1 MNSKKA
7 LWICLFVI
15 AIAIVTGIVWLIQ
28 PQKIQI
34 EGGIPQKEIVFRKWP
49 FSPSPVSF
57 INADG
62 SGYEE
67 REINHIA
74 DPVTWSEGG
83 KYLNLRL
90 QSQNIPGSG
99 YAFMVSMDGQVHHC
113 SQVERDQSSLHFRSR
128 DDLQVLLVKYS
139 EDPERVV
146 WFDMAACREGATVYI
161 ASPENLLREVVL
173 SSQKYLAVETLTKF
187 PGVFPDASGVL
198 ILGPIGEEISMIP
211 HATLPAWSKDGE
223 WLAYNLMEGSS
234 VPLPLYVSKK
244 DGSGQKSLGVKN
256 NDTPA
261 WSPDGEWLVYERDK
275 NIYKF
280 NLQTGQE
287 IKIFE
292 GGLSPDWRKIP

>member
-1 MNSKKA
+1 MNSKKR
-7 LWICLFVI
+7 LWIGLF
-15 AIAIVTGIVWLIQ
+15 GIVVVIVAGIIWLIQ
-28 PQKIQI
+28 PQKVQI

-49 FSPSPVSF
+49 FSPSLVSF

-67 REINHIA
+67 RAINRIVP
-74 DPVTWSEGG
+74 PVTWSEGG

-90 QSQNIPGSG
+90 TSQNIPISG
-99 YAFMVSMDGQVHHC
+99 YAFMVSMDGQVHYC
-113 SQVERDQSSLHFRSR
+113 SQVERDQSGLHFRSR
-128 DDLQVLLVKYS
+128 DDLQVLLVRGHGN
-139 EDPERVV
+139 PERVV
-146 WFDMAACREGATVYI
+146 WFDMTACREGATVYI
-161 ASPENLLREVVL
+161 VPPENHLREVVL
-173 SSQKYLAVETLTKF
+173 SSLEYLAVEVVTKF